1 MPPEEM
7 LAYCILYYLWYCS
20 AFLFATVAIAIT
32 TCNLFKSYRRRL
44 CDRFLTNEIYKS
56 VLGRRTFTVF
66 IEYETCR
73 RCYLPRHFCD
83 KYEIKS
89 YRYWQSAVDFI
100 PARMSSLAIA
110 LVLARVKKL
119 ESELISLDGNLQTL
133 LKNVKQVEERK
144 EHIKRQ
150 LNNAKLQTTHL
161 KIWRLP

>member
-1 MPPEEM
+1 
-7 LAYCILYYLWYCS
+7 
-20 AFLFATVAIAIT
+20 
-32 TCNLFKSYRRRL
+32 
-44 CDRFLTNEIYKS
+44 
-56 VLGRRTFTVF
+56 
-66 IEYETCR
+66 
-73 RCYLPRHFCD
+73 
-83 KYEIKS
+83 
-89 YRYWQSAVDFI
+89 
-100 PARMSSLAIA
+100 MSSLAIA